1 MRRIGSVLR
10 VLASLALL
18 TGSTPWIAAC
28 SPEDRAPAAASAATL
43 ATFEVSAD
51 AAPTERQFD
60 GTIEAVNEATIS
72 AQTAGRIT
80 EIAFDVND
88 RVPAGAVL
96 LRIHST
102 EQVAGLTQAR
112 AALAESSAREIE
124 AQARYRRIDDMYQRR
139 VVAKAQYDEARAARD
154 AAVAQ
159 LDAARAGLAT
169 ANEGVSYTEVR
180 APFAGVVTQRHVQ
193 VGEIVAPG
201 APLLAAASLDAL
213 RVVVEVPQSM
223 TGLVRSARKAAV
235 YADGQRIE
243 STSVTLFPSAQPGS
257 STFRARVELPQGV
270 AGLAPGM
277 FVKVGLVT
285 GQSDHLTVPLATVVE
300 RSEMRAVYVVAA
312 DGRVSMRQVRL
323 GRVTGDRVE
332 VLAGLVA
339 GERVAL
345 EPAAAGLTARA
356 PVQSHD

>member
-1 MRRIGSVLR
+1 MRRAGSVLR
-10 VLASLALL
+10 VLAPLALL
-18 TGSTPWIAAC
+18 AGSTPWIAAC
-28 SPEDRAPAAASAATL
+28 SPEHRAPAVADSVSL
-43 ATFEVSAD
+43 ATVEVSAD
-51 AAPTERQFD
+51 AAPTERLFD
-60 GTIEAVNEATIS
+60 GTIEAVNEAMIS
-72 AQTAGRIT
+72 AQTTGRVTAIP
-80 EIAFDVND
+80 FDVND
-88 RVPAGAVL
+88 PVFAGAVL

-102 EQVAGLTQAR
+102 EQAVGLTQAQ
-112 AALAESSAREIE
+112 AALAEASAREAE

-139 VVAKAQYDEARAARD
+139 VVAKAQYDEARATRD
-154 AAVAQ
+154 AAIAR
-159 LDAARAGLAT
+159 LEAARAGLSA
-169 ANEGVSYTEVR
+169 AREGVSYTELR

-201 APLLAAASLDAL
+201 APLLAVASLDAL
-213 RVVVEVPQSM
+213 RVVVEVPQSVA
-223 TGLVRSARKAAV
+223 GLLRGARQAAV
-235 YADGQRIE
+235 HVDGQRIE

-285 GQSDHLTVPLATVVE
+285 GQSDRLTVPRATVVE
-300 RSEMRAVYVVAA
+300 RSEMRAVYVVAP
-312 DGRVSMRQVRL
+312 DGRVSLRQVRL

-332 VLAGLVA
+332 ILAGLVA

-345 EPAAAGLTARA
+345 EPVAAGLTARA